1 MRPPTFLFILTMA
14 SSLGRAAEPPS
25 ALAVTFARPVRGEIA
40 RRVTLPGSVQA
51 YQQAV
56 LYAKVAG
63 YLKSIRVDK
72 GDSVKAGEL
81 LADIEVPE
89 LVADLTKFRVEAEV
103 ARLEYDR
110 LRDARD
116 KAPDLVV
123 PQVVDEARG
132 KWEVAKANV
141 DRNETLLGYAKI
153 VAPFSGVVTRRMVDP
168 GAFIPAA
175 TSGSAAQNAA
185 VLTLM
190 DFSRVRVQVPVPERE
205 ASLVRAGSPATVS
218 VEGLPGRT
226 FDGNVA
232 RVSFALDEATRT
244 MLAEIE
250 LKNPGAELRPG
261 MYASVVIVA
270 ETRRDALLI
279 PTSALVVDKAGS
291 AVFALVGNTAKRRVV
306 KAGFNDGAR
315 AEILDGLT
323 PDQPVI
329 LAGKQALSD
338 GQIVAAA
345 EAK

>member
-1 MRPPTFLFILTMA
+1 MRLLNLFVLATA
-14 SSLGRAAEPPS
+14 STLVGAAEDPAAP
-25 ALAVTFARPVRGEIA
+25 AVTFARPVRGEIA

-51 YQQAV
+51 YQQAI

-72 GDSVKAGEL
+72 GDSVKAGDL

-89 LVADLTKFRVEAEV
+89 LVADLTKLRVEAEV
-103 ARLEYDR
+103 AKVVYDR
-110 LRDARD
+110 LRDALE
-116 KAPDLVV
+116 KSPDLVV
-123 PQVVDEARG
+123 PQAVDEARG
-132 KWEVAKANV
+132 RWEVARANV
-141 DRNETLLGYAKI
+141 ERTETLLGFARI

-168 GAFIPAA
+168 GAFVPAA

-205 ASLVRAGSPATVS
+205 AALVRAGSPATVS

-226 FDGNVA
+226 FEGTVT

-250 LKNPGAELRPG
+250 LKNPRAELRPG
-261 MYASVVIVA
+261 MYASVAIVA
-270 ETRRDALLI
+270 ETRRDALLV
-279 PTSALVVDKAGS
+279 PTSALVVDKGGS
-291 AVFALVGNTAKRRVV
+291 AVYALVGNTARRQVV
-306 KAGFNDGAR
+306 KTGFNDGTR
-315 AEILDGLT
+315 AEILDGLRS
-323 PDQPVI
+323 DQPVI
-329 LAGKQALSD
+329 LAGKQALRD
-338 GQIVAAA
+338 GQAVSAT

>member
-1 MRPPTFLFILTMA
+1 MKLFTLFFILVTA
-14 SSLGRAAEPPS
+14 STLAAAEGPA

-51 YQQAV
+51 YQQAI

-72 GDSVKAGEL
+72 GDSVKAGDL

-89 LVADLTKFRVEAEV
+89 LEADLTKFRVEAEV
-103 ARLEYDR
+103 AKLEYDR
-110 LRDARD
+110 LRDARE
-116 KAPDLVV
+116 KSPDLVI
-123 PQVVDEARG
+123 PQAVDEARG
-132 KWEVAKANV
+132 KSEVARANCL
-141 DRNETLLGYAKI
+141 RTETLLGYAKI

-205 ASLVRAGSPATVS
+205 AALVRPGSPATIS

-226 FDGNVA
+226 FDGTVT

-250 LKNPGAELRPG
+250 LKNPRAQLRPG
-261 MYASVVIVA
+261 MYASVTIVA
-270 ETRRDALLI
+270 ETRRDALLV
-279 PTSALVVDKAGS
+279 PTSALAVDKGGS
-291 AVFALVGNTAKRRVV
+291 AVFALVGNTARRQAVRT
-306 KAGFNDGAR
+306 GFNDGVR
-315 AEILDGLT
+315 AEILDGLR
-323 PDQPVI
+323 PDQLVI
-329 LAGKQALSD
+329 LVGKQALSD
-338 GQIVAAA
+338 GQVVAAT

>member
-1 MRPPTFLFILTMA
+1 MRRFNLFFVLATTSTLA
-14 SSLGRAAEPPS
+14 AAAEGPAAP
-25 ALAVTFARPVRGEIA
+25 AVTFARPVRGEIA

-51 YQQAV
+51 YQQAI

-72 GDSVKAGEL
+72 GDSVKAGDL

-103 ARLEYDR
+103 AKLEYDR
-110 LRDARD
+110 LLDARE

-123 PQVVDEARG
+123 PQAVDEARG
-132 KWEVAKANV
+132 KWEVAGANLERTEV
-141 DRNETLLGYAKI
+141 LLGYAKI

-205 ASLVRAGSPATVS
+205 ATLVRAGSRAAVS

-226 FDGNVA
+226 FDGSVT

-250 LKNPGAELRPG
+250 LKNPRAELRPG
-261 MYASVVIVA
+261 MYASVAIVA
-270 ETRRDALLI
+270 ETRHDALLV
-279 PTSALVVDKAGS
+279 PMSALVADKGGS
-291 AVFALVGNTAKRRVV
+291 AVFALVGNTAKRQVV
-306 KAGFNDGAR
+306 KTGFNDGAR
-315 AEILDGLT
+315 AEILEGLSL
-323 PDQPVI
+323 DQNVI
-329 LAGKQALSD
+329 LVGRQALSD
-338 GQIVAAA
+338 GQVVVAT

>member
-1 MRPPTFLFILTMA
+1 MRLFKLSVVLAAVATLA
-14 SSLGRAAEPPS
+14 AAEGPP
-25 ALAVTFARPVRGEIA
+25 APAVTFARPVRGEIA

-51 YQQAV
+51 YQQAI

-63 YLKSIRVDK
+63 YLKAIRVDK
-72 GDSVKAGEL
+72 GDSVRAGDL

-103 ARLEYDR
+103 AKLQYDR
-110 LRDARD
+110 LREARE

-123 PQVVDEARG
+123 PQAVDEARG

-141 DRNETLLGYAKI
+141 ERNQTLLGYAKI

-190 DFSRVRVQVPVPERE
+190 DFSRVRVQVPIPERE
-205 ASLVRAGSPATVS
+205 APLVRAGSPATVS
-218 VEGLPGRT
+218 VEGLPGRPFAGSVT
-226 FDGNVA
+226 
-232 RVSFALDEATRT
+232 RVTFALDEATRT

-250 LKNPGAELRPG
+250 LKNPRAELRPG

-270 ETRRDALLI
+270 ETRRDALLV

-291 AVFALVGNTAKRRVV
+291 AVFVLVGNTAKRQVV
-306 KAGFNDGAR
+306 KTGFNDGGH
-315 AEILDGLT
+315 AEILDGLRL
-323 PDQPVI
+323 DQAVI
-329 LAGKQALSD
+329 LVGKLALSD
-338 GQIVAAA
+338 GQIVAAT

>member
-1 MRPPTFLFILTMA
+1 MRPLKIFIIMA
-14 SSLGRAAEPPS
+14 AASAPALAAEGPAAP
-25 ALAVTFARPVRGEIA
+25 AVTFARPVRGEIS

-51 YQQAV
+51 YQQAI

-63 YLKSIRVDK
+63 YLASIHVDK

-89 LVADLTKFRVEAEV
+89 LVADLSKLKVEADV
-103 ARLEYDR
+103 AKLLYDR
-110 LRDARD
+110 LRDARE
-116 KAPDLVV
+116 KSPDLVV
-123 PQVVDEARG
+123 PQAVDEARG
-132 KWEVAKANV
+132 RWEVAKANV
-141 DRNETLLGYAKI
+141 DRTETLLGYARI

-205 ASLVRAGSPATVS
+205 AVHVRAGSAASVS

-226 FDGNVA
+226 FDATVT

-250 LKNPGAELRPG
+250 IKNPRAELRPG
-261 MYASVVIVA
+261 MYASVAIVA
-270 ETRRDALLI
+270 ETRRDALLV
-279 PTSALVVDKAGS
+279 PVSALVVDKGGS
-291 AVFALVGNTAKRRVV
+291 AVFALVGNTIKRQVV
-306 KAGFNDGAR
+306 KTGFNDGAR
-315 AEILDGLT
+315 VEILDGLG

-338 GQIVAAA
+338 GQTVVAT